1 MQGCGHCNKA
11 KKDLENEILSG
22 QVVIKSSADA
32 PPGTRGFPFF
42 MSTNGKQATGF
53 STKEKLFEQLGE
65 TLQPN
70 KPHHPQPHQPHHP
83 QPHHPQPHQPHHPQP
98 HHPHHPQPH
107 HPQQEPEIC
116 SKRSGGYVTLSE
128 TWKKQQSY
136 IA

>member
-1 MQGCGHCNKA
+1 MITFYSMEHCPHCDKA
-11 KKDLENEILSG
+11 RKALEHEIRSG
-22 QVVIKSSADA
+22 KVVVKSSKEA
-32 PPGTRGFPFF
+32 PGGVRGFPYF

-70 KPHHPQPHQPHHP
+70 KPQPHHP
-83 QPHHPQPHQPHHPQP
+83 QPHHPQP